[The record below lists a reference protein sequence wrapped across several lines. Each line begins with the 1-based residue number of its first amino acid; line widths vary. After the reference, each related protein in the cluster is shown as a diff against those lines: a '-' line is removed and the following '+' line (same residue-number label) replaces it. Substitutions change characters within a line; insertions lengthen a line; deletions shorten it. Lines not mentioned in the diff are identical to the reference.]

1 MSVSNSSA
9 ASAIQAT
16 VAVDRFGVSA
26 AVPNTSV
33 SVQLPVVA
41 RPSETAATERA
52 PEPVQLAQAVDDLN
66 QQARDSRTD
75 LKFKIDEDSGRT
87 VVSIV
92 DAGDGTVLRQMPT
105 EEALRVSRA
114 LDKTLGKLIERVA

>member
-1 MSVSNSSA
+1 MSVSSSSA

-66 QQARDSRTD
+66 QQVRDSRTD
-75 LKFKIDEDSGRT
+75 LQFKIDEDSGRT

-105 EEALRVSRA
+105 EEALRVARA

>member
-66 QQARDSRTD
+66 QQVRDSRTD
-75 LKFKIDEDSGRT
+75 LQFKIDEDSGRT

-105 EEALRVSRA
+105 EEALRVARA

>member
-105 EEALRVSRA
+105 EEALRVARA

>member
-1 MSVSNSSA
+1 MSLNTSSA
-9 ASAIQAT
+9 APAIQAT

-26 AVPNTSV
+26 VVPNTSV
-33 SVQLPVVA
+33 PVQLPVVA

>member
-1 MSVSNSSA
+1 MSLNTSTA
-9 ASAIQAT
+9 APAIQAT

>member
-1 MSVSNSSA
+1 MSMNTSSA
-9 ASAIQAT
+9 AHAIQAT

-26 AVPNTSV
+26 AVPNTSA

-41 RPSETAATERA
+41 RPSDTAMTERA

-105 EEALRVSRA
+105 EEALRVSRS

>member
-1 MSVSNSSA
+1 MSLNTSSA
-9 ASAIQAT
+9 APAIQAT